1 MLFVKVSKSDFLS
14 FINSY
19 AESHHVSLATKS
31 YVDDAGVFV
40 TYYRADHDCVA
51 YIRFESPRRVYH
63 IRSFEALRK

>member
-19 AESHHVSLATKS
+19 TESHHVSLATES
-31 YVDDAGVFV
+31 YVDDYGVFV
-40 TYYRADHDCVA
+40 TYYRSDKECIA

-63 IRSFEALRK
+63 VRSFEALRK